1 MTTSA
6 GWQSRLFPLITPHC
20 FTFRENGKALQRWL
34 HDREDAALVK
44 IKKNPSRTRAIC
56 SSSCRPH
63 VDNVAFLS
71 LCVSLCFLVTIGT
84 ERAAAQ
90 SGLSSMAHSG
100 GSPQISSHSAAV
112 QPQDHLRGTEED
124 TSHPRP
130 MSLLMF

>member
-44 IKKNPSRTRAIC
+44 IKKTSRTWAIC

-63 VDNVAFLS
+63 VVSCAFSLS

-84 ERAAAQ
+84 ERPAAQ

-100 GSPQISSHSAAV
+100 GSPQISSHPAAV